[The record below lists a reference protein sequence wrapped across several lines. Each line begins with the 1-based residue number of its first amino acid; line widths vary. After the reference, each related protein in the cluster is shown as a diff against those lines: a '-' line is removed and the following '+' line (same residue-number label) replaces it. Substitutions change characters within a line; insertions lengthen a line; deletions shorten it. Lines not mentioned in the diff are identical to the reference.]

1 MLTQQPY
8 EVEEAGLTRKTEAGW
23 MDRGGCEADPV
34 AQKEVLVMSAST
46 LYRLG
51 GLALMAS
58 FPVLLAGEAIHPPGE
73 QINFLVLPI
82 YPVAHVIQLL
92 AWLLLLVGIP
102 AAYARQAER
111 AGWLGVVGFV
121 LTMLF
126 IVFSVDLL
134 LWEINGAPLLAADP
148 ATRYLVVPGN
158 GPSGGGLMA
167 NGALG
172 VVGRFF
178 VLGIITIAA
187 PIVFGIATWR
197 AGVLPRWSGIL
208 QIASWPLLLIWGP
221 IYLLMTKLGFNSF
234 DTLFSPLGFG
244 YGVQFL
250 GYAWAGYALWS
261 QAASQTA
268 PKMVRAVN
276 T

>member
-1 MLTQQPY
+1 
-8 EVEEAGLTRKTEAGW
+8 
-23 MDRGGCEADPV
+23 
-34 AQKEVLVMSAST
+34 MSAST

-51 GLALMAS
+51 GLALMAA

-73 QINFLVLPI
+73 QINYLVMPI
-82 YPVAHVIQLL
+82 YPVAHLVQLL
-92 AWLLLLVGIP
+92 AWLLLLVGMP

-126 IVFSVDLL
+126 IVFTVDLL
-134 LWEINGAPLLAADP
+134 LWEINGAPLLAANP
-148 ATRYLVVPGN
+148 TTRYLVTPGT

-178 VLGIITIAA
+178 VLGIITIAS

-208 QIASWPLLLIWGP
+208 QIAAWPLLLIWGP
-221 IYLLMTKLGFNSF
+221 AYLLLAKLGFSSF

-261 QAASQTA
+261 QTASKPA
-268 PKMVRAVN
+268 PKMVSAVN

>member
-1 MLTQQPY
+1 
-8 EVEEAGLTRKTEAGW
+8 
-23 MDRGGCEADPV
+23 
-34 AQKEVLVMSAST
+34 MSAST

-51 GLALMAS
+51 GLALMAAL
-58 FPVLLAGEAIHPPGE
+58 PLLLIGEAIHPPGE
-73 QINFLVLPI
+73 QIKYLVMPI
-82 YPVAHVIQLL
+82 YPVAHVFQLL
-92 AWLLLLVGIP
+92 AWLLLLVGVP

-111 AGWLGVVGFV
+111 AGWLGLVGFV
-121 LTMLF
+121 LTMLAF
-126 IVFSVDLL
+126 VFSVDLL

-148 ATRYLVVPGN
+148 ATKYLVVPGN

-178 VLGIITIAA
+178 VLGILTIAS

-208 QIASWPLLLIWGP
+208 QIAAWPLLLIWGP
-221 IYLLMTKLGFNSF
+221 AFLLLTKLGFTPF
-234 DTLFSPLGFG
+234 DVLFSPLGFG

-250 GYAWAGYALWS
+250 GYAWAGYALWT
-261 QAASQTA
+261 QAASQPA
-268 PKMVRAVN
+268 PKMVAAVN
-276 T
+276 S

>member
-1 MLTQQPY
+1 
-8 EVEEAGLTRKTEAGW
+8 
-23 MDRGGCEADPV
+23 
-34 AQKEVLVMSAST
+34 MSAST

-51 GLALMAS
+51 GLALMAA
-58 FPVLLAGEAIHPPGE
+58 FPILLVGEAIHPPGE
-73 QINFLVLPI
+73 QINYLVMPI
-82 YPVAHVIQLL
+82 YPVAHVFQLL
-92 AWLLLLVGIP
+92 AWLLLLVGMP

-111 AGWLGVVGFV
+111 AGWLGLVGFV

-134 LWEINGAPLLAADP
+134 LWEINGAPRLAADP
-148 ATRYLVVPGN
+148 ATRYLVVAGN
-158 GPSGGGLMA
+158 GPSGGGIMA

-178 VLGIITIAA
+178 VLGIITILS

-197 AGVLPRWSGIL
+197 AGILPRWSGIL

-221 IYLLMTKLGFNSF
+221 AFLLLTKLGFAPF

-261 QAASQTA
+261 QAASQHA
-268 PKMVRAVN
+268 SMMVPASN